1 MNPEFAEGVTAWL
14 LTYAVHSTVL
24 LGLVWLIHQVRRLD
38 PGSSD
43 IFWKVALVGGVITAS
58 IQTTIDHRPAGTV
71 ALVAAPSLI
80 TPALLGDVGS
90 ALPASSEIQRNRQ
103 SGNTPIPAAD
113 APSSFSVPP
122 ASLAMVAWFAIA
134 AMLVL
139 AYVGRRLILIGR
151 LGDRRPVTEDNV
163 RRVLAELNENSS
175 RPMSV
180 RLTTSSAISSP
191 VALGRSEICLPT
203 AALVELEPAQQ
214 RAMLAHEL
222 AHLERSDPMWLA
234 FACLLERAFF
244 FQPLNRLARR
254 RMQESAEY
262 LCDEIAASRSGGVP
276 LARCLVK
283 VAEWIQA
290 SPLGVPVAGMAEERS
305 QLAARVVRLLESG
318 KRGVRRS
325 GRTLTVAS
333 VVVLMA
339 MVAVVPGVAGRSR
352 PGLPTQPTTHEKSQ
366 RVDGNNAAVPPTNPT
381 APLDATPA
389 MGDDNVGLPLAG
401 KDKDRANQPDAIMV
415 KEDTAV
421 VRALMARL
429 RDEDAGVRAAAAN
442 ALGRIG
448 DPMAIP
454 ALVSSL
460 EDPSKE
466 VRYAAVSALG
476 NFDEGVPA
484 GPLRKLLKS
493 DDVDMRHQVAH
504 MLGNMEDRE
513 SAPAL
518 ALLISDLSVDVRIA
532 AIEALGNLGVTTISD
547 AIRAAM
553 VDVNAD
559 VRRAAIEA
567 LDNLEIKFNEADIL
581 RGLND
586 PDADVRDAAVEIAGD
601 QRIVAAVPM
610 LIRLLDDTNSEVR
623 QCAAEALAEIRN
635 DAARAALRRAL
646 EHRDP
651 EVRRVAVEFF
661 GEDKDR

>member
-1 MNPEFAEGVTAWL
+1 MNPEFAQGVTAWL

-24 LGLVWLIHQVRRLD
+24 LGLVWLIHRVRQLD
-38 PGSSD
+38 PGASD
-43 IFWKVALVGGVITAS
+43 IFWKVALAGGVLTAS
-58 IQTTIDHRPAGTV
+58 IQTSIDHRPAGTL
-71 ALVAAPSLI
+71 ALAAV
-80 TPALLGDVGS
+80 PALAPISLPPITAGETGGLLPRSETAQPNRQVGNSTPSILQGATSS
-90 ALPASSEIQRNRQ
+90 ASPASIA
-103 SGNTPIPAAD
+103 T
-113 APSSFSVPP
+113 
-122 ASLAMVAWFAIA
+122 LAWLAIA
-134 AMLVL
+134 GLLVL
-139 AYVGRRLILIGR
+139 AYVGRRLVLIGR
-151 LGDRRPVTEDNV
+151 LGDRRVVADENV
-163 RRVLAELNENSS
+163 RGLLAELNQHSS
-175 RPMSV
+175 RTMSV
-180 RLTTSSAISSP
+180 RLTTSTAISSP

-234 FACLLERAFF
+234 FACLMERAFF
-244 FQPLNRLARR
+244 FQPLNGLARR

-318 KRGVRRS
+318 QLGVRRS
-325 GRTLTVAS
+325 RRTLTVAS

-339 MVAVVPGVAGRSR
+339 MVAVVPGVAGRAR
-352 PGLPTQPTTHEKSQ
+352 PGLPTQPTYEKSEK
-366 RVDGNNAAVPPTNPT
+366 VDGNKAAVPATNPT
-381 APLDATPA
+381 APLDATPV
-389 MGDDNVGLPLAG
+389 MSDNDVGIPLAG
-401 KDKDRANQPDAIMV
+401 KNPEHQSGAIIV

-476 NFDEGVPA
+476 NFDEGVPV

-493 DDVDMRHQVAH
+493 DDAEMRHQVAH

-553 VDVNAD
+553 VDVNAE
-559 VRRAAIEA
+559 VRRSAIEA
-567 LDNLEIKFNEADIL
+567 LDNLEIKFNEAEIL

-586 PDADVRDAAVEIAGD
+586 PDADVRDAAVEIAGS

-610 LIRLLDDTNSEVR
+610 LIRLLDDPNSEVR
-623 QCAAEALAEIRN
+623 QCSAEALAEIRN

-646 EHRDP
+646 EHQDP
-651 EVRRVAVEFF
+651 EVRRVAVDFF